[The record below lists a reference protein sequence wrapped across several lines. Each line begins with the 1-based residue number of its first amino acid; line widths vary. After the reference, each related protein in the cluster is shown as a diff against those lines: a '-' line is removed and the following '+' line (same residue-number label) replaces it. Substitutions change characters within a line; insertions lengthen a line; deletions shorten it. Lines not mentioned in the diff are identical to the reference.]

1 MLLRESG
8 KKSGNDYELGVITA
22 GTGNSGIAHED
33 LLRQL
38 AETTVAGDWQKLAN
52 LRDVAEPILGAQGLV
67 DVLAIIAGFY
77 SITRIADSTGIPL
90 DEPTR
95 ETTRE
100 MRSITHID
108 DFRYDLKSE
117 KYRKRDQSTD
127 R

>member
-8 KKSGNDYELGVITA
+8 KKSGNDYALDVITA
-22 GTGNSGIAHED
+22 GTGNSGVAHED

-38 AETTVAGDWQKLAN
+38 AETAVAGDWQKLTS

-100 MRSITHID
+100 MRSTTHID

-117 KYRKRDQSTD
+117 KYRKRDESTD
-127 R
+127 